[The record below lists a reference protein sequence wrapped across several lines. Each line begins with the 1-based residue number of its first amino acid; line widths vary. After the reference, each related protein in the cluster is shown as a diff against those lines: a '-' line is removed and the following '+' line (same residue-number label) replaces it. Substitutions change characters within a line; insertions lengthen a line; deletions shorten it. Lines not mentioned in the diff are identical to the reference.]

1 MHLNIPKQFPTNWTE
16 LGAKAKGLLTPSHD
30 HKKLTVHSKGHEDE
44 CEAHQ
49 VFRSVLGHSKLS
61 SGSQKKKSD
70 KTKGTIKTSKPVES
84 QTDQVASNDNL
95 AAKKEESVC
104 EVESH
109 EDEEEGLPGISSP
122 GSTGVIFVMDRAMA
136 NGFSYEDPD
145 WANFG
150 QGAPE
155 VGDIPGAS
163 HKPDTFDIASMGIDV
178 HEYAPTTGVKAL
190 RAAVANYYN
199 QTYRMGKESQYTFE
213 NVCIVPGGRAG
224 LTRVASVVG
233 EVYVG
238 YQLPEY
244 TAYDQMLSVF
254 RRLVPIPS
262 ALSAEDNYKLHIDTL
277 RENIN
282 QMGLSVIFASN
293 PRNPTGQAIEGDE
306 LKELVEVGR
315 NGQTVVLDEF
325 YSWYNLDG
333 TLGESLS
340 GAKYV
345 ENVNKD
351 ALVIIDGLTKN
362 WRCPGW
368 RVCWVVGPKCLISA
382 LSQSGSFLDGGA
394 SHIMQ
399 MAAIPMLDLKR
410 VQQDKVALQKH
421 FRMKKERVLARLEE
435 MGLKVKVP
443 PKWTFYIWLDLSDLP
458 PPLNSGLVFFEEL
471 LKQKVIVVPGIFFD
485 LNPAHRRNL
494 FSSPCH
500 HFVRLSFGPPLAQL
514 EKGLDGIERVLRKA
528 HEHLTTKGHL
538 GSMGKN
544 LAPHSGSTSKAA
556 IVGVADA
563 GSPLLGRQ

>member
-1 MHLNIPKQFPTNWTE
+1 MPLVLPKFPHHWSE
-16 LGAKAKGLLTPSHD
+16 LQASAKGLLTPNED
-30 HKKLTVHSKGHEDE
+30 KKKKLTSTKTIHEDDS
-44 CEAHQ
+44 EAHQ
-49 VFRSVLGHSKLS
+49 VFRAAHRHSSTIKRNVSKKKLTANKPSKKSTKSGHGSA
-61 SGSQKKKSD
+61 SGSISTD
-70 KTKGTIKTSKPVES
+70 KMIRSAVTSPTPSEP
-84 QTDQVASNDNL
+84 D
-95 AAKKEESVC
+95 
-104 EVESH
+104 
-109 EDEEEGLPGISSP
+109 EDDMLPGICSP

-136 NGFSYEDPD
+136 NGFTYDDPD

-163 HKPDTFDIASMGIDV
+163 HKPEIIDVAAMGEDV

-190 RAAVANYYN
+190 RTAVADLYN
-199 QTYRMGKESQYTFE
+199 KTYRKGMQSQYTFE
-213 NVCIVPGGRAG
+213 NVCIVPGGRSG

-262 ALSAEDNYKLHIDTL
+262 ALSSEDNYKLHIDKL
-277 RENIN
+277 KENIN
-282 QMGLSVIFASN
+282 SMGLSVLFASN
-293 PRNPTGQAIEGDE
+293 PRNPTGQAVEGNELDE
-306 LKELVEVGR
+306 LVQVSR

-340 GAKYV
+340 AAKYV
-345 ENVNKD
+345 EDVNKD

-368 RVCWVVGPKCLISA
+368 RVCWVIGPKPLIGA

-399 MAAIPMLDLKR
+399 MAAIPLLDFDR
-410 VQQDKVALQKH
+410 VEKDKLALQIH
-421 FRMKKERVLARLEE
+421 FRMKRDRVLERLEQ
-435 MGLKVKVP
+435 MGLKVKIP

-485 LNPAHRRNL
+485 INPSHRRNL
-494 FSSPCH
+494 FCSPCH
-500 HFVRLSFGPPLAQL
+500 HFVRLSFGPPLPQL
-514 EKGLDGIERVLRKA
+514 EKGLDGIEQVLRKA
-528 HEHLTTKGHL
+528 HEHLETDGHL
-538 GSMGKN
+538 LEMGKN
-544 LAPHSGSTSKAA
+544 LAPQLRRLSIAA
-556 IVGVADA
+556 VSGVADSSKLT
-563 GSPLLGRQ
+563 SPTT